1 MVEEE
6 ALGNGPEDE
15 VEKKNQE
22 RDGERGRE
30 REREREC
37 VCQEDQNMTRLL
49 YFTRTQKGRREGV
62 FMCKLND

>member
-22 RDGERGRE
+22 RE
-30 REREREC
+30 RERERVCVCVC
-37 VCQEDQNMTRLL
+37 VCQKDQNMTRLL

>member
-22 RDGERGRE
+22 REGE
-30 REREREC
+30 RERERVC

>member
-22 RDGERGRE
+22 REGERGRE
-30 REREREC
+30 RERESVC
-37 VCQEDQNMTRLL
+37 VCVLGRPKYDKTTLLHQNT
-49 YFTRTQKGRREGV
+49 KGEKRGCFYV
-62 FMCKLND
+62 QAK

>member
-30 REREREC
+30 RERERVC
-37 VCQEDQNMTRLL
+37 VLGRPKYDKTTLLHQNT
-49 YFTRTQKGRREGV
+49 KGEKRGCFYV
-62 FMCKLND
+62 QAK

>member
-22 RDGERGRE
+22 REGE
-30 REREREC
+30 RERERVC
-37 VCQEDQNMTRLL
+37 VCVLGRPKYDKTTLLHQNT
-49 YFTRTQKGRREGV
+49 KGEKRGCFYV
-62 FMCKLND
+62 QAK